1 MAPNPMLLTY
11 TLVPEY
17 HLGTFVVLS
26 SNGAIV
32 GRLPWRVFAEYCD
45 VSGGEHATT
54 SKAAVDQGTTDDR
67 SDW

>member
-1 MAPNPMLLTY
+1 MANPMLLTY

-32 GRLPWRVFAEYCD
+32 GRLPWTVFAEYCD
-45 VSGGEHATT
+45 VRGGEHAKASEATT
-54 SKAAVDQGTTDDR
+54 TEGPGDDR
-67 SDW
+67 QDR